1 MAGRRVEPSLQR
13 RVAMRGASPAKARAA
28 KVTTGTAITGSKRQ
42 RSEET
47 RQKILDAAEALF
59 ARHGLY
65 GVTVR
70 NVADMAGVDTALIH
84 YYFDTKLGLF
94 EAVFERRSG
103 SINQARLQAMKD
115 YEEQCRARI
124 TVEGA
129 VRAFLRPIFEEDRQ
143 ADEGWRNYS
152 QLVALANNS
161 QEWGGEMMSRYFDH
175 VIHRLIALLR
185 LALPDAKE
193 EDLYWSYQMLSG
205 ALMVIQASTGRI
217 ERLSGGLCRS
227 DDVESFGDRL
237 VEFASAGFRAV
248 CDPSRW
254 AAIADHV
261 DSKNIH

>member
-1 MAGRRVEPSLQR
+1 MA
-13 RVAMRGASPAKARAA
+13 PAKARANRA
-28 KVTTGTAITGSKRQ
+28 GLKTSAGSAKRQ
-42 RSEET
+42 RSDET
-47 RQKILDAAEALF
+47 RQRILDAAEALF

-65 GVTVR
+65 GVTIR
-70 NVADMAGVDTALIH
+70 NVADLAGVDTALIH
-84 YYFDTKLGLF
+84 YYFDTKVGLF

-103 SINQARLQAMKD
+103 SINQARLQAMEL
-115 YEEQCRARI
+115 YEDACSGRI

-129 VRAFLRPIFEEDRQ
+129 IRAFLNPIFDEDRH
-143 ADEGWRNYS
+143 AEEGWQNYS

-161 QEWGGEMMSRYFDH
+161 QEWGGELMSRYFDH

-185 LALPDAKE
+185 VALPNAKE

-237 VEFASAGFRAV
+237 VEFASAGFNAV
-248 CDPSRW
+248 CGAPR
-254 AAIADHV
+254 
-261 DSKNIH
+261 